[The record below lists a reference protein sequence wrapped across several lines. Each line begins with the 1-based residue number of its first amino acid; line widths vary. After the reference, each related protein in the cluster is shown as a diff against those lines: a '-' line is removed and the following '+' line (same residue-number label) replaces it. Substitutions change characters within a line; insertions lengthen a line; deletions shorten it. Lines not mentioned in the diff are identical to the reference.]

1 MFYLFL
7 FLSRMICSKSDRTNL
22 AVYKKQK
29 TKTTLKV
36 TVSYSFIHTDT
47 PPQVFFF
54 GCSLPFIF
62 SQLLASTTW
71 LN

>member
-1 MFYLFL
+1 MFYFFI
-7 FLSRMICSKSDRTNL
+7 FLSGMICSKSDRTNL
-22 AVYKKQK
+22 AVYKKNK

-36 TVSYSFIHTDT
+36 TVSYPFIHTD
-47 PPQVFFF
+47 PPQVFFC

>member
-1 MFYLFL
+1 MFYFFI
-7 FLSRMICSKSDRTNL
+7 FLSRMIYSKSDRTNL
-22 AVYKKQK
+22 AVYKKNK
-29 TKTTLKV
+29 KTTL
-36 TVSYSFIHTDT
+36 T
-47 PPQVFFF
+47 PPSPKVFFF

>member
-22 AVYKKQK
+22 AVYKK

-36 TVSYSFIHTDT
+36 TVSYSFIHTDA
-47 PPQVFFF
+47 PPQVVFF